1 MNYRA
6 DIDGLRAIAVLS
18 VLLFHL
24 DEQFITGGFVGVD
37 IFFVISGYLI
47 TRLITNELSN
57 TGQFKFSNF
66 YLRRVRRLFPAMVFT
81 FVISIVCAALLF
93 IPEHLAQFGQSL
105 VAATLS
111 FSNFLFWSESG
122 YFDNQNIYKPLLHTW
137 SLSVEEQ
144 FYLIWPA
151 MLLIGFRFISKAWF
165 PWLFLLFGCASLYL
179 NLSAV
184 AHEETIGNLMAKYQQ
199 EPFFDIRSTL
209 FYLLPFRIFEFVIGG
224 ILVWLP
230 SLQNKS
236 TERFFLPELLFITGL
251 ALIAYSFVAID
262 GELIFPSTNAL
273 TPCLGAAF
281 IIYSGPQH
289 RLVKILAN
297 APMITI
303 GLLSY
308 SLYLIHWPIIVF
320 YRYWKYEELTRIDY
334 LLIIVSSLALAY
346 FMHRFIETPFRKVE
360 PRNGG
365 NRKFIVSSIVIAAI
379 LVGIG
384 WNASSSGG
392 WLWRYPDDV
401 VAKLSLTRD
410 DYRKDYW
417 VNMEQQT
424 KGFSNNGS
432 TKVLIIGDSMAAD
445 FLNALVENDY
455 TQQLDLATHMIKHNC
470 KSLIPAQSYSK
481 GVAKCRVEHQSM
493 IDNPL
498 LDEAEIIL
506 LASYWWEDLFL
517 PRLTDTINYLNE
529 QHGKR
534 IFVLGSKTQ
543 KINGMYFLSKHVFDR
558 NNHLIR
564 APYHPRTKVI
574 NTKLQKLEA
583 DYEYFDLLD
592 LFCNIEGCQLVAD
605 NGELL
610 IFDNSHM
617 TIPGAKIVGAKFID
631 TNWFKKLVNH
641 PD

>member
-24 DEQFITGGFVGVD
+24 DEKLLTGGFVGVD

-47 TRLITNELSN
+47 TRLITNELN
-57 TGQFKFSNF
+57 TTGQLQFSNF

-81 FVISIVCAALLF
+81 FAVSIIFAGLLF

-105 VAATLS
+105 ISATLS
-111 FSNFLFWSESG
+111 FSNFLFWSQSG
-122 YFDNQNIYKPLLHTW
+122 YFDNENLYKPLLHTW

-179 NLSAV
+179 NLWAV
-184 AHEETIGNLMAKYQQ
+184 AHEQSIGQIMAKYQQ
-199 EPFFDIRSTL
+199 EPFFDIRSTI

-230 SLQNKS
+230 TINNKR
-236 TERFFLPELLFITGL
+236 TDRYFLPEILFSIGL

-262 GELIFPSTNAL
+262 GHLIFPSTNAL
-273 TPCLGAAF
+273 APCLGAAL

-289 RLVKILAN
+289 RLVKVLAN
-297 APMITI
+297 KAMTTI
-303 GLLSY
+303 GLMSY
-308 SLYLIHWPIIVF
+308 SLYLIHWPVIVY
-320 YRYWKYEELTRIDY
+320 YRYWKYEELTNTDY
-334 LLIIVSSLALAY
+334 LIITVSSIVIAY
-346 FMHRFIETPFRKVE
+346 LMFRFIETPFRKVK
-360 PRNGG
+360 PNKGD
-365 NRKFIVSSIVIAAI
+365 NRKFIISSIAIAMV
-379 LVGIG
+379 LVTIG
-384 WNASSSGG
+384 WNASTSGG

-410 DYRKDYW
+410 DYRKNYW
-417 VNMEQQT
+417 DNMERFDQV
-424 KGFSNNGS
+424 FSNNGN
-432 TKVLIIGDSMAAD
+432 TKVLLIGDSMAAD
-445 FLNALVENDY
+445 FVNALVENDH
-455 TQQLDLATHMIKHNC
+455 TEQLDLSTHMIKHNC
-470 KSLIPAQSYSK
+470 KSLIPAQHYSK
-481 GVAKCRVEHQSM
+481 GVAKCQAEHQNM

-517 PRLTDTINYLNE
+517 PRLTDTINYLNA

-534 IFVLGSKTQ
+534 VFVLGSKTQ
-543 KINGMYFLSKHVFDR
+543 KLNGMYFLSKHVFDR

-574 NTKLQKLEA
+574 NKKLQNLSA
-583 DYEYFDLLD
+583 NYEYFDLLD
-592 LFCNIEGCQLVAD
+592 LFCNEQGCQLVAD

-617 TIPGAKIVGAKFID
+617 TIPGAKIIGAKFSEKS
-631 TNWFKKLVNH
+631 WFKKLVNH
-641 PD
+641 PN